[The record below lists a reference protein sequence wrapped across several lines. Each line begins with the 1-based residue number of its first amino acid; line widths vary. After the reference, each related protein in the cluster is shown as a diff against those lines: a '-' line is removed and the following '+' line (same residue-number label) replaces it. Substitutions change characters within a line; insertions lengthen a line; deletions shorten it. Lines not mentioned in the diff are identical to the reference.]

1 MAADSIGTA
10 RLDIVVD
17 TANFDAAITSAKRN
31 VASMSSA
38 AATEYAKLNAVE
50 KRRVDSLLKQAD
62 TLGLTRQEQ
71 IAYNAQLKLSGPL
84 LDEVNKRLAQNSAR
98 SKVAVADFNNLGTSA
113 KQTAAAMRQVPAQL
127 TDIITSLQG
136 GQAPLTVLLQ
146 QGGQLRDVF
155 GGIRPAAAALGSS
168 LLGLINPLTVGAAAA
183 AGIAYTMYQAEE
195 QMDAFNTAIVRSG
208 NYANTTAKEL
218 QALAASIAE
227 SSNVGSGDTAEALTK
242 VVQSGVIGASQLE
255 EVTRTVAE
263 STRVLGTSLE
273 DAIGVYA
280 KLADKPLQTLLDLNR
295 AEHFL
300 TQAQADRISSLE
312 TENQKQQAVSE
323 AIAIYNR
330 HQQDMADKVREN
342 YGSTQRF
349 WEDVKTWID
358 SAANSAGNFSWKVSD
373 SLVDVMKA
381 FGNGSAFALT
391 AEAKARQA
399 ADDYVPSG
407 NGNGRRYVPAVD
419 TAAVKAAQKAQE
431 DFDRLTTS
439 NLSKQAQL
447 QREIADIRKTGLAAG
462 KSEADIQKAIADAQ
476 ARYNESLPKGRK
488 AKEPGVDPSEAILKR
503 LREQITLNEEQIRS
517 EDALTTSER
526 LRIQVQLE
534 LERIGGKLTGSRRD
548 EVEATLA
555 QLDASSRAVDAYKAE
570 QEAWKAWE
578 KEMADIQGVWDDVAS
593 ERANDALDKLNGTNK
608 AMDEFAKEAA
618 RNIQDSFADFL
629 FDPFANGLDGM
640 VDGFAKTLQRM
651 AAEAASAQILS
662 QIGSWAS
669 SYTGSGAGWINAI
682 GGALTKNAKG
692 GVYDSPSLSAY
703 SNSVVSRPTT
713 FAFAKGAGLMGEAGP
728 EAIMPLT
735 RTASGKL
742 GVQAVGDGG
751 LNVEINNYG
760 DSKVSARQETGQRP
774 DGSQFKK
781 LIVTVMREEL
791 DGGGSLKIIKQRLSV
806 GDRV

>member
-1 MAADSIGTA
+1 MASDAIGTA
-10 RLDIVVD
+10 RIDIVVD
-17 TANFDAAITSAKRN
+17 TDALNAEIARAKN
-31 VASMSSA
+31 IVAGLGPEAEKSFAKMSA
-38 AATEYAKLNAVE
+38 AEKKATTDALKFSQQVGMTREE
-50 KRRVDSLLKQAD
+50 IRLL
-62 TLGLTRQEQ
+62 TL
-71 IAYNAQLKLSGPL
+71 
-84 LDEVNKRLAQNSAR
+84 SAR
-98 SKVAVADFNNLGTSA
+98 GAAPEAIEKMRQSILAARTAAAQGAVTFNQYGLSA
-113 KQTAAAMRQVPAQL
+113 KQTTAALRQVPAQI
-127 TDIITSLQG
+127 TDIVTSLQG
-136 GQAPLTVLLQ
+136 GQNPLTVFIQ

-155 GGIRPAAAALGSS
+155 GGVTPAAKALGSA
-168 LLGLINPLTVGAAAA
+168 LLGLVNPYTVGAAAI

-218 QALAASIAE
+218 QALATSIAE

-242 VVQSGVIGASQLE
+242 VVQSGVIGASQLSD
-255 EVTRTVAE
+255 VTRTVSE
-263 STRVLGTSLE
+263 STRVLGTSVE

-312 TENQKQQAVSE
+312 TENQKQQAASE

-330 HQQDMADKVREN
+330 HQQDMVDKVRQN

-358 SAANSAGNFSWKVSD
+358 SAADSAGNFGWKVSD

-381 FGNGSAFALT
+381 FGSGSAFDLT
-391 AEAKARQA
+391 DAAKARA
-399 ADDYVPSG
+399 AAGQYTPSG
-407 NGNGRRYVPAVD
+407 NGNGRRYVPSVD
-419 TAAVKAAQKAQE
+419 TNSVRDRQKASE
-431 DFDRLTTS
+431 EFDKLTERSLT
-439 NLSKQAQL
+439 KQAQL
-447 QREIADIRKTGLAAG
+447 HREIAEIERIGVAAG
-462 KSEADIQKAIADAQ
+462 KDRADIQKAIADAQ
-476 ARYNESLPKGRK
+476 ARYNESLPKALRSTRAVASGQSESSLKRMRDQILGVTDLDK
-488 AKEPGVDPSEAILKR
+488 AIMAADASSLSWSKRLEDLQAQLDGGSAPAILAYR
-503 LREQITLNEEQIRS
+503 RDVEELDAAYRNGQITLQDYAAWQQALGDEFIRS
-517 EDALTTSER
+517 TAKISDST
-526 LRIQVQLE
+526 QQ
-534 LERIGGKLTGSRRD
+534 
-548 EVEATLA
+548 AT
-555 QLDASSRAVDAYKAE
+555 D
-570 QEAWKAWE
+570 
-578 KEMADIQGVWDDVAS
+578 
-593 ERANDALDKLNGTNK
+593 
-608 AMDEFAKEAA
+608 AMDELAKEAA
-618 RNIQDSFADFL
+618 RNIHNSLADFL
-629 FDPFANGLDGM
+629 FDPFADGLDGM
-640 VDGFAKTLQRM
+640 VKGFATTLQRI
-651 AAEAASAQILS
+651 AAEVAANKILE
-662 QIGSWAS
+662 QVGGWATNYAGGGSS
-669 SYTGSGAGWINAI
+669 WINAI